1 MKFAVNFVDCTTAGF
16 LNNYF
21 LLYLTSKKTVM
32 RKLKFEYFFTG
43 LYLLL
48 GSLWIVFSDR
58 LLILFFNDPVVLTQF
73 QTYKGWFFVA
83 ATSVIFYIILKKHLV
98 KLRTAEQKA
107 RESDKLKTSFL
118 QNISHEVRTPMNSII
133 GFSEL
138 VKDENLNDEKRAEY
152 LRIINLGSLQLL
164 NVINSII
171 DISMIESGNLM
182 ISEKK
187 VDLNSLIEELYLFF
201 QPMIKPEISFFFQKG
216 FPEKTFIITDEHKLK
231 KILSNILSN
240 AIKFTDEGHITFGY
254 TLKGEELEFFTEDTG
269 IGIPEDFRENIFNR
283 FRKAENGTDRIYD
296 GLGLGLSICKGNLDI
311 LKGRM
316 WVKSLKGN
324 GSKFFFTIPYKPA

>member
-1 MKFAVNFVDCTTAGF
+1 MD
-16 LNNYF
+16 F
-21 LLYLTSKKTVM
+21 LLYLFSKKTVM

-43 LYLLL
+43 LYLLI

-58 LLILFFNDPVVLTQF
+58 LLILFFNDPVVLTRF

-83 ATSVIFYIILKKHLV
+83 ATSAIFYIILKKHLV
-98 KLRTAEQKA
+98 KLRSAEQKA
-107 RESDKLKTSFL
+107 RESDRLKTSFL

-138 VKDENLNDEKRAEY
+138 VKDESLSDEKRAEY

-164 NVINSII
+164 NVINSIV

-187 VDLNSLIEELYLFF
+187 VDLNSLIEELNLFF
-201 QPMIKPEISFFFQKG
+201 QPMIKPGIAFSFQKG
-216 FPEKTFIITDEHKLK
+216 LPEKTYIITDEHKLR

-240 AIKFTDEGHITFGY
+240 AVKFTDEGHITFGY
-254 TLKGEELEFFTEDTG
+254 TLKGDELEFFTEDTG
-269 IGIPEDFRENIFNR
+269 IGIPEDFRENIFSR
-283 FRKAENGTDRIYD
+283 FRKAENRTDRIYD
-296 GLGLGLSICKGNLDI
+296 GLGLGLSICKGNLDV

-316 WVKSLKGN
+316 WVDSLKGS